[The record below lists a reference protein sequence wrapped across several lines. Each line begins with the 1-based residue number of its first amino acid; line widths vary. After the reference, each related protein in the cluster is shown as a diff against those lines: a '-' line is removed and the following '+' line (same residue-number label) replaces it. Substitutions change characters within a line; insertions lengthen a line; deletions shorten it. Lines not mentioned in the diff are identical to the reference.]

1 MSSLSNSLVAC
12 PFAEYL
18 PLTSDAAIGVQ
29 DATLAFE
36 VIQPHFEM
44 LRGALGAAVED
55 IHAWMV
61 SLDIN
66 TVLTSNGA
74 VVSVSTLAELVFSVF
89 VVSSHHPT
97 VSSLLDIPFPGDL
110 HHFVR
115 CTPRLHP
122 RRHHRVPSVHR
133 RHWVC
138 RPVLSIPPPLTRQP
152 PYSACLAELLKVTFT
167 IVTGLQVSFCGLLQA
182 HTDILGIAEVLG
194 LVNIV
199 DLLKAN

>member
-1 MSSLSNSLVAC
+1 MVC

-18 PLTSDAAIGVQ
+18 PLTSDAAVGVQ

-44 LRGALGAAVED
+44 LRGALGAAAED
-55 IHAWMV
+55 IHARMV

-66 TVLTSNGA
+66 TILTNNGT

-110 HHFVR
+110 HHFV
-115 CTPRLHP
+115 CCIPRLHP
-122 RRHHRVPSVHR
+122 RRHHRAPSVHR

-138 RPVLSIPPPLTRQP
+138 RPVLSIPPPPVRQP
-152 PYSACLAELLKVTFT
+152 YSVCLAEFLKVTFT
-167 IVTGLQVSFCGLLQA
+167 IVAGLQVSFCGLPQA
-182 HTDILGIAEVLG
+182 HTDILGIPKVLG

-199 DLLKAN
+199 DQLKAN